1 MHISAFLEE
10 CMKCITKSSHGS
22 KRHLS
27 WLIMGGLPESAAD
40 MLHTTRLEPAV
51 GGHCS
56 EVLGKRKHTHQGTA
70 L

>member
-1 MHISAFLEE
+1 
-10 CMKCITKSSHGS
+10 MKCITKSSHGS

-56 EVLGKRKHTHQGTA
+56 EAGQEKTYTSRHCIVVLPTCF
-70 L
+70 